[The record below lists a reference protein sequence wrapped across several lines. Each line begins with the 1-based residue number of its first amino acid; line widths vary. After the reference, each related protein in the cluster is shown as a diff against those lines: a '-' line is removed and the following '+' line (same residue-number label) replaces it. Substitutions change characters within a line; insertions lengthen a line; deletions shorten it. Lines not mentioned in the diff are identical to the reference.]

1 VQAFRPAKGSA
12 PVFYLLTLPFRL
24 FFGLLFGLIFLP
36 LTILFLPFI
45 LLRLVLKTA
54 FALIMLPFALVMAFI
69 GIAFA
74 VLAVSFAI
82 LIPLMP
88 FVVIGVCVWLLTRN
102 SRAATVVRG

>member
-1 VQAFRPAKGSA
+1 VLC
-12 PVFYLLTLPFRL
+12 LLTLPFRL
-24 FFGLLFGLIFLP
+24 FFGLLLGLIFVP
-36 LTILFLPFI
+36 FTILFLPFI
-45 LLRLVLKTA
+45 LLRIVLKTA

>member
-1 VQAFRPAKGSA
+1 M
-12 PVFYLLTLPFRL
+12 VFYLLTLPFRL
-24 FFGLLFGLIFLP
+24 FFGLLCGLIFLP

-45 LLRLVLKTA
+45 LLRIVLKAA
-54 FALIMLPFALVMAFI
+54 FALVMLPFALVMAFI

-88 FVVIGVCVWLLTRN
+88 FVIVGVCVWLLTRN